1 MKSAGGLG
9 DRWRNVCG
17 VLTNIANKAREESPD
32 TQWKA
37 ARPES

>member
-1 MKSAGGLG
+1 MNSAGGLG
-9 DRWRNVCG
+9 DRWRNVRG
-17 VLTNIANKAREESPD
+17 ILTNADFKAREESPD

>member
-9 DRWRNVCG
+9 DRWRDVCG
-17 VLTNIANKAREESPD
+17 ILTNADDKAREESPD

-37 ARPES
+37 ARPGS

>member
-9 DRWRNVCG
+9 DRWRDVCG
-17 VLTNIANKAREESPD
+17 ILTNADYKGREESPD

>member
-1 MKSAGGLG
+1 MKPAGGLG
-9 DRWRNVCG
+9 DRWREVRHSNECG
-17 VLTNIANKAREESPD
+17 YEAREESPD

>member
-1 MKSAGGLG
+1 MKLAGGLG
-9 DRWRNVCG
+9 DRWRV
-17 VLTNIANKAREESPD
+17 TAREESPD

>member
-1 MKSAGGLG
+1 MKLADGLG
-9 DRWRNVCG
+9 DRWRC
-17 VLTNIANKAREESPD
+17 KAREESPD